1 MKRLQVL
8 LVLLFLMS
16 CSPKD
21 ILRPTTVPETL
32 EPTRTPTFTF
42 TPTPVPSRTAI
53 PFTATPLPTP
63 VTPVPTWLPEEQ
75 EAYLLDLIETNKD
88 CRLPCLF
95 GIRPGISTWEEVRS
109 VESPFYF
116 RDVYRPDENGFLY
129 LHSHVQ
135 DKITHLDAAFSGSG
149 PHIQHI
155 TAAAYIFLPSDPRYS
170 PATAKA
176 ARAYFLPN
184 ILAEYG
190 MPSRIRLYV
199 QGPTLSNSRSLAET
213 LLLYDHLGFGIHYF
227 FVNIVTQDPENSAIR
242 TCFRDDRLESFKLY
256 LQAPGDRT
264 PLEKM
269 VPTAVGDRF
278 FPYDWLQPLEDM
290 TSLSIEDFYKR
301 FTRSPIIDCFD
312 LK

>member
-1 MKRLQVL
+1 MKRAQVL
-8 LVLLFLMS
+8 LMLLFLMG

-21 ILRPTTVPETL
+21 ILPPAAVPETL
-32 EPTRTPTFTF
+32 EPTQTPTSAFTRTPAPS
-42 TPTPVPSRTAI
+42 PTTI
-53 PFTATPLPTP
+53 PFTATALPTP

-75 EAYLLDLIETNKD
+75 ETYLLDLIETNRD
-88 CRLPCLF
+88 CKLPCLF
-95 GIRPGISTWEEVRS
+95 GIQPGISTWEEIRS

-116 RDVYRPDENGFLY
+116 RDVYRPDDNGFLY

-149 PHIQHI
+149 PRIEHI
-155 TAAAYIFLPSDPRYS
+155 TAAAYIFLPGDPHYS
-170 PATAKA
+170 PVM
-176 ARAYFLPN
+176 ARAGRGYFLPS

-190 MPSRIRLYV
+190 KPSRIRLYV
-199 QGPTLSNSRSLAET
+199 QRPTLSNSRSLAEI
-213 LLLYDHLGFGIHYF
+213 LLFYDQLGFGVHYF
-227 FVNIVTQDPENSAIR
+227 FVNVVTQDPVNSATRI
-242 TCFRDDRLESFKLY
+242 CLRDNRLESLKLY
-256 LQAPGDRT
+256 LQASDDRT

-278 FPYDWLQPLEDM
+278 FPYDWLQPLEEM
-290 TSLSIEDFYKR
+290 TSLRIEDVYER